1 MSVKRAIRGTCSISQ
16 LHIAVPHNLEGEA
29 GRRQCKTTKAGAT
42 CALRRQAHV
51 PDQWAAAPAC
61 AVLRRAKVRVCGEEE
76 AARYDG
82 AGEREGSWWP
92 RMRKRARRGRRGLL
106 RTGSCSSRQSSNRT
120 STSVPVARYWNE
132 REGRRL
138 GPLGLSLRS
147 FVSATS
153 SRRRRERSESYR
165 ALLHALYGFMEVLLH
180 WDESTFFG
188 VTNFVNLWKP
198 FS

>member
-1 MSVKRAIRGTCSISQ
+1 MQDHEGRGNLRPPAPCPRAGPVGSCPSMRGM
-16 LHIAVPHNLEGEA
+16 
-29 GRRQCKTTKAGAT
+29 
-42 CALRRQAHV
+42 
-51 PDQWAAAPAC
+51 
-61 AVLRRAKVRVCGEEE
+61 RRAKVRVCGEEE

-120 STSVPVARYWNE
+120 RTSVPVARYWNE

-165 ALLHALYGFMEVLLH
+165 ALLHALYVIHGGVASVG
-180 WDESTFFG
+180 ESTGRKYLFG